1 MSKLELERVGDK
13 FNISGNMY
21 TNEEAMDIADFV
33 QSILQAE
40 AIAEQ
45 GDDAYREKYNREA
58 KHTQH
63 LSLIHISE
71 PTRPY

>member
-1 MSKLELERVGDK
+1 MPLEIERVGDQ

-33 QSILQAE
+33 TTMLQAE

-45 GDDAYREKYNREA
+45 GEDAYREKYNGEG
-58 KHTQH
+58 
-63 LSLIHISE
+63 S
-71 PTRPY
+71 

>member
-1 MSKLELERVGDK
+1 MPLEIERVGDQ

-33 QSILQAE
+33 MTIMQAE

-45 GDDAYREKYNREA
+45 GDDAYREKYNGE
-58 KHTQH
+58 
-63 LSLIHISE
+63 E
-71 PTRPY
+71 P

>member
-1 MSKLELERVGDK
+1 MSNLELERVGDK

-33 QSILQAE
+33 QTILQAE

-45 GDDAYREKYNREA
+45 GADAYRDKFNGE
-58 KHTQH
+58 
-63 LSLIHISE
+63 E
-71 PTRPY
+71 P

>member
-33 QSILQAE
+33 QTILQAE
-40 AIAEQ
+40 SIAEQ
-45 GDDAYREKYNREA
+45 GDDAYREKYNGE
-58 KHTQH
+58 
-63 LSLIHISE
+63 E
-71 PTRPY
+71 P